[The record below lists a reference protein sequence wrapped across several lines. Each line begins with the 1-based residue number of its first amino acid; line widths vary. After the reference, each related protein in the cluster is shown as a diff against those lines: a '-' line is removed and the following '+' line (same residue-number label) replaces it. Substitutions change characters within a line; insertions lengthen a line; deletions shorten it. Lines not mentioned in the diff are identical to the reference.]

1 MHRRNFCRLA
11 GLAPC
16 WAWALTRSRAV
27 AAAADPPSVPSNSP
41 TRTIE
46 VDPDV
51 DTAEPPV
58 MTAVAV
64 SPDGRLIAAAGDDH
78 FVRLWSAADGNLTAA
93 WREHADWVRAIA
105 FHPTGKRLLTAG
117 DDHELRLWD
126 LSNGSVLKVVRNPGG
141 ILHRAMFLPDGKRLV
156 ASGFDNRVRF
166 YDAES
171 GEPVRELTA
180 ASDDVR
186 ALAVAPNGTTLAAAG
201 RNGVLRIWDLADF
214 KQVAEAPAHRM
225 RVRVLAYSP
234 DGARI
239 VTAGDD
245 RKFFSWSADGVREST
260 HAHPPGRLMAAAFL
274 DADRVAVG
282 GSDNVIRIIDLAA
295 RRELQQLVGHTGSIA
310 ALDYYADTGLLASS
324 SFDTTV
330 RLWSPDAAKPANQ
343 VTRRPAV
350 VEKK

>member
-1 MHRRNFCRLA
+1 MRRRNFCRLV

-16 WAWALTRSRAV
+16 WAWAV
-27 AAAADPPSVPSNSP
+27 ARPRKADAADPPAVATVSP

-51 DTAEPPV
+51 ETAEPPV

-78 FVRLWSAADGNLTAA
+78 FVRLWNAADGSLTAA
-93 WREHADWVRAIA
+93 WREHTDWVRAVV
-105 FHPTGKRLLTAG
+105 FHPAGKRLLTAG
-117 DDHELRLWD
+117 DDHQTRLWD
-126 LSNGSVLKVVRNPGG
+126 LSNGSVLKVVQNPGG
-141 ILHRAMFLPDGKRLV
+141 VLHRALFLPDGKRWV
-156 ASGFDNRVRF
+156 TTGFDDRVRI
-166 YDAES
+166 YDTES
-171 GEPVRELTA
+171 GEPVQELTA

-201 RNGVLRIWDLADF
+201 RNGVLRIWNLADY
-214 KQVAEAPAHRM
+214 KQTAEAPAHRM
-225 RVRVLAYSP
+225 RIRVLTYSP
-234 DGARI
+234 DGDRI

-245 RKFFSWSADGVREST
+245 RKFFLWSADGSRQAT
-260 HAHPPGRLMAAAFL
+260 LANPPGRLMAAAFL
-274 DADRVAVG
+274 DAERVAVG
-282 GSDNVIRIIDLAA
+282 GSDNVIRIIDVAA
-295 RRELQQLVGHTGSIA
+295 RRELKQFVGHTGSIA
-310 ALDYYADTGLLASS
+310 ALDYYADAGLLASS

-330 RLWSPDAAKPANQ
+330 RLWQLGDVKPANQ

>member
-16 WAWALTRSRAV
+16 WAWALARHPV
-27 AAAADPPSVPSNSP
+27 AAAAEPSTVPTTSP

-51 DTAEPPV
+51 ETAEPPV

-78 FVRLWSAADGNLTAA
+78 FVRLWSTADGSLTAA
-93 WREHADWVRAIA
+93 WREHTDWVRAVA
-105 FHPTGKRLLTAG
+105 YHPAGKRLLTAG
-117 DDHELRLWD
+117 DDHQARLWD
-126 LSNGSVLKVVRNPGG
+126 LSNGAVLKVARNPGG
-141 ILHRAMFLPDGKRLV
+141 VLHRALFLPDGKRWIT
-156 ASGFDNRVRF
+156 SGFDDRVRI

-186 ALAVAPNGTTLAAAG
+186 ALAVAPNGSSLAAAG
-201 RNGVLRIWDLADF
+201 RNGVLRIWDLADY
-214 KQVAEAPAHRM
+214 KQIAEAPAHRM
-225 RVRVLAYSP
+225 RVRVLTYSS
-234 DGARI
+234 DGGRI
-239 VTAGDD
+239 VSAGDD
-245 RKFFSWSADGVREST
+245 RKFFSWSAEGVRET
-260 HAHPPGRLMAAAFL
+260 TLANPPGRLMAAAFL

-282 GSDNVIRIIDLAA
+282 GSDNVIRIIDVAS
-295 RRELQQLVGHTGSIA
+295 RRELQQLTGHTGSIA
-310 ALDYYADTGLLASS
+310 ALDYFADTGLLASS

-330 RLWSPDAAKPANQ
+330 RLWSPGGTKPANQ
-343 VTRRPAV
+343 VTRRPAGI
-350 VEKK
+350 EKK

>member
-1 MHRRNFCRLA
+1 MHRRNFCRLI

-16 WAWALTRSRAV
+16 WAWAVARCRAAG
-27 AAAADPPSVPSNSP
+27 AAEPPAVPQIGP

-51 DTAEPPV
+51 ETAEPPV

-78 FVRLWSAADGNLTAA
+78 FVRLWSAADGSLTAA
-93 WREHADWVRAIA
+93 WREHTDWVRAVA
-105 FHPTGKRLLTAG
+105 FHPSGKRLLTAG
-117 DDHELRLWD
+117 DDHQSRLWD
-126 LSNGSVLKVVRNPGG
+126 LSNGSVLQAVENPGG
-141 ILHRAMFLPDGKRLV
+141 ILHRALFLPDGKRWV
-156 ASGFDNRVRF
+156 TSGFDDRVRF

-171 GEPVRELTA
+171 GKPVQELTA

-201 RNGVLRIWDLADF
+201 RNGVLRIWNLADF

-225 RVRVLAYSP
+225 RVRVLTYSP
-234 DGARI
+234 DGGRI

-245 RKFFSWSADGVREST
+245 RKFFIWSADGNREAT
-260 HAHPPGRLMAAAFL
+260 PAHPPGRLMAAAFL
-274 DADRVAVG
+274 DDDLVAVG
-282 GSDNVIRIIDLAA
+282 GSDNVIRIIDVAA
-295 RRELQQLVGHTGSIA
+295 RREIKQLVGHTGSIA
-310 ALDYYADTGLLASS
+310 ALDYFADTGLLASS

-330 RLWSPDAAKPANQ
+330 RLWSPGETKPTNQ

-350 VEKK
+350 VERK